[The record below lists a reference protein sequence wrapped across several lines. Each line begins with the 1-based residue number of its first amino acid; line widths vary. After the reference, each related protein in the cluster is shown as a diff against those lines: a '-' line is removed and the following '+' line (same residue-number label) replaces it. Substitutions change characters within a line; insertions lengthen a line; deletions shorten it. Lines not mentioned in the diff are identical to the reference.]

1 MEPVAGP
8 REEPGRKPAEGS
20 SRQSEGRRSQERVRK
35 ESGAFLGHCPG
46 PRARA
51 LEEGREPLAGASEE
65 SGFYLK
71 LGDWAPWSQASES
84 SPHR

>member
-8 REEPGRKPAEGS
+8 REELGRKLAEGF
-20 SRQSEGRRSQERVRK
+20 SRQGEGRRGQERVRK
-35 ESGAFLGHCPG
+35 GSGAFLGHCPG
-46 PRARA
+46 PRARV
-51 LEEGREPLAGASEE
+51 LEEGREPPVGAREE